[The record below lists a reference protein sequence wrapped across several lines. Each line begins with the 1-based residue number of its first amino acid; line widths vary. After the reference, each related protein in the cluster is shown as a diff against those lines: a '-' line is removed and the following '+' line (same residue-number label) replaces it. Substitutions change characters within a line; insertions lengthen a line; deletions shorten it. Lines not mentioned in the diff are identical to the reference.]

1 MKSPEGEIGGKTIF
15 LGKFKVL
22 GKIKMAW
29 AGIHLSRFSTLCGGM
44 FSILR
49 KKIGTNG
56 PIRVILGFGSTNE
69 RLGFKVQVNYNNI
82 F

>member
-1 MKSPEGEIGGKTIF
+1 M
-15 LGKFKVL
+15 GKFKVL
-22 GKIKMAW
+22 GKIKMVL

-49 KKIGTNG
+49 KKIGTVRL
-56 PIRVILGFGSTNE
+56 IRVVLGFGSTNE
-69 RLGFKVQVNYNNI
+69 RLGFRVQVNYNNI